1 MTRASWVGEVQGIF
15 VASTGSGSIE
25 SRDEVEAV
33 AGRGLRGDRYFDRT
47 GTYSQTPGNGREVT
61 LVESEAIAAVARE
74 AGIALE
80 PGATRRN
87 IVTNGVPLGH
97 LIDREFL
104 VGDVLL
110 RGRRLCEPC
119 AHMSRLAGNHRGTVK
134 AFSHRAGLRADIV
147 SGGSIR
153 LGDPIRPAD

>member
-1 MTRASWVGEVQGIF
+1 MTRPSWTGEVEGIF
-15 VASTGSGSIE
+15 VAPTGSAALRSI
-25 SRDEVEAV
+25 DEVEAV
-33 AGRGLRGDRYFDRT
+33 AGRGLRGDRYFDGS
-47 GTYSQTPGNGREVT
+47 GTYSQTPGTGRQVT

-74 AGIALE
+74 AGIELE

-87 IVTNGVPLGH
+87 IVTRGVPLGH
-97 LIDREFL
+97 LVDREFSI
-104 VGDVLL
+104 GDVRL

-119 AHMSRLAGNHRGTVK
+119 AHMSRLAGNHRGTVR

-153 LGDPIRPAD
+153 LGDPIRPVD